1 MYQTSC
7 CFIDYLSIENW
18 HTIILYC
25 RLMDCLP
32 FELQPT
38 HTECITDGVSSHFE
52 CPEEFSFMRTTTEAF
67 WVCGQV
73 CVALIAFS
81 SCTVTEWVTYISLL
95 SIGVSV
101 SWLHSDSSSWTRG
114 FNKGPVPTDS
124 LHRALKRKKKKG
136 YWLQTNCY
144 GKHRVSSTLVLEYW
158 LNSFNRGVWES
169 SSSENIKRSFITVH
183 AKKLLSRAFFSGDII
198 VKLK

>member
-32 FELQPT
+32 FEPQPT

-124 LHRALKRKKKKG
+124 LHRALKRKKKKVID
-136 YWLQTNCY
+136 YRRTATE
-144 GKHRVSSTLVLEYW
+144 STECPPHLSLSIDWILLTVEYEKVAPQRI
-158 LNSFNRGVWES
+158 LNG
-169 SSSENIKRSFITVH
+169 
-183 AKKLLSRAFFSGDII
+183 LL
-198 VKLK
+198 